1 MDYLERRDDGKKDNG
16 QTPFFFFIALGLGIV
31 FTNLWV
37 ILGLRYC
44 CRQRRRRQELEAAG
58 YPVTPSDLEHGR
70 SDEWAF
76 YLNPLFAGRPSYYR
90 RLDRRLV
97 TKEDLDRRFPVVKYK
112 EWALEREREGLS
124 TDGGI
129 SLGAAVAQ
137 GKNNTNEER
146 EEHGSES
153 DHEQVAENATEKR
166 EDHSQ
171 EDLATRPSTSVQL
184 PPTPP
189 ESPKPET
196 TDPEDCTPGDL
207 CSVCL
212 DVLDPEN
219 DVRVL
224 TCEHV
229 FHDECITRWLTT
241 RRGLCP
247 LCKRDYCPR
256 PLYTPPA
263 RRATATATNRNAT
276 ETATTNNNDNTTA
289 TTTNEATTT
298 TTNND
303 DSVQRPEPAHHRD
316 DDNRHRRRWFIR
328 RQPSNRRV
336 ITMAPFI

>member
-1 MDYLERRDDGKKDNG
+1 MDYLERRNDEKKDDSG
-16 QTPFFFFIALGLGIV
+16 QTPFLFFIALGLGIV

-58 YPVTPSDLEHGR
+58 YAVTPSDLEHGR

-97 TKEDLDRRFPVVKYK
+97 TRDDLDRRFPVVKYK
-112 EWALEREREGLS
+112 EWTLEREREGLS
-124 TDGGI
+124 ADGGI
-129 SLGAAVAQ
+129 SLDAAVAN
-137 GKNNTNEER
+137 GRANDHEEEEVNEKEHVTSTSR
-146 EEHGSES
+146 EEDVS
-153 DHEQVAENATEKR
+153 A
-166 EDHSQ
+166 
-171 EDLATRPSTSVQL
+171 RPSASVQL

-189 ESPKPET
+189 ESPKPEAGAG
-196 TDPEDCTPGDL
+196 EADCTPGDL

-212 DVLDPEN
+212 DVLEPEN

-263 RRATATATNRNAT
+263 RRAT
-276 ETATTNNNDNTTA
+276 TTA
-289 TTTNEATTT
+289 TTTNNNDTTNTTNQNASNNDNTTNNETTT
-298 TTNND
+298 THDND
-303 DSVQRPEPAHHRD
+303 DTIQRPEPAHHRD
-316 DDNRHRRRWFIR
+316 DDNEHRHRRRWFIR
-328 RQPSNRRV
+328 RQPSNRRL

>member
-1 MDYLERRDDGKKDNG
+1 MDYLERREEEKKDNG
-16 QTPFFFFIALGLGIV
+16 QTPFLFFIALGLGIV

-97 TKEDLDRRFPVVKYK
+97 TKEDLDKRFPVVKYK
-112 EWALEREREGLS
+112 EWTLEREREGLS
-124 TDGGI
+124 ADGGI
-129 SLGAAVAQ
+129 SLGAAVAN
-137 GKNNTNEER
+137 GKADDDGDENKGEATEEMS
-146 EEHGSES
+146 EKEHGS
-153 DHEQVAENATEKR
+153 
-166 EDHSQ
+166 SQ
-171 EDLATRPSTSVQL
+171 EDQTTRPSTSVQL

-196 TDPEDCTPGDL
+196 AEPADCTPGDL

-212 DVLDPEN
+212 DVLEPEN

-263 RRATATATNRNAT
+263 RRTAATASNRNAT
-276 ETATTNNNDNTTA
+276 TNEETTNENTNNNTDSATTNNE
-289 TTTNEATTT
+289 TTTN
-298 TTNND
+298 D
-303 DSVQRPEPAHHRD
+303 DTIQRPEPAHHND
-316 DDNRHRRRWFIR
+316 DAHRHRRRWFIR
-328 RQPSNRRV
+328 RQPSNRRI